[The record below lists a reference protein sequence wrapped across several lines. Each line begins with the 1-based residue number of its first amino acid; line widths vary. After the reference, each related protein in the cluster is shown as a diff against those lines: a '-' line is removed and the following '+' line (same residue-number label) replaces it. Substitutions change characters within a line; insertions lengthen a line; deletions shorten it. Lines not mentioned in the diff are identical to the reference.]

1 MKTTPQLQAFILQL
15 AERHGVAIRQPGAYL
30 RLEMAD
36 ELLVLEHLGASRIAI
51 VYQIYL
57 FHGWVTETKIVLW
70 LEATAG
76 WAPIEINQMQG
87 GWCSYAELD
96 ANGEVV
102 DFHYPQGQA
111 ALADWAEGFA
121 ASLTEEGWLERGVP
135 SSAPRPV
142 YTLEQMHEGGL
153 VPLEPP
159 PVESPAAHPTRMA
172 GCQSTNHDQCY
183 GELWQCSACK
193 KTVCYAEGTDNHP
206 DLCDEC
212 WVKQQAVQEDNDVP
226 F

>member
-1 MKTTPQLQAFILQL
+1 MKTAPKLQAFIRQL
-15 AERHGVAIRQPGAYL
+15 AEKHGVAIRQPGAYL
-30 RLEMAD
+30 CLELKGD
-36 ELLVLEHLGASRIAI
+36 LLVLEQLGPGRIAI
-51 VYQIYL
+51 VYQIHL
-57 FHGWVTETKIVLW
+57 FHGWVTETEIVLW
-70 LEATAG
+70 LEAADG

-96 ANGEVV
+96 ANGELA
-102 DFHYPQGQA
+102 DFQFPQGQA

-121 ASLTEEGWLERGVP
+121 ASLTGEGWLEQGVP

-142 YTLEQMHEGGL
+142 YTLEQMYERGL
-153 VPLEPP
+153 VPLEPL
-159 PVESPAAHPTRMA
+159 PVESPAAHPARMA
-172 GCQSTNHDQCY
+172 GCQSAHPDPCY

-193 KTVCYAEGTDNHP
+193 KTVCCAEGTDNHP

-212 WVKQQAVQEDNDVP
+212 WVNRQAAQEDDHVP